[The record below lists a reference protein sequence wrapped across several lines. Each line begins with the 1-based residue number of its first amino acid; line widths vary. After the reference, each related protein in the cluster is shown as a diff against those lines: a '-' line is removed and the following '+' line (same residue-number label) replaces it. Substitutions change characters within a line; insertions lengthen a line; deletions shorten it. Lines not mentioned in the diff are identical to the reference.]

1 MACQQRVNV
10 SASLGLDP
18 NTNYLDRDVTTDINR
33 FSEEF
38 RMGLSAPVFPAL
50 GNQYAIQCHLFESV
64 WANNV
69 IRSESAPVN
78 SFPRNTSQDHA
89 DDVSWVFETS
99 SSQWSVSSLSVA
111 FCLVND
117 VWQCGSKYWIG
128 EKAADQLTH
137 HSGSYSLVVP
147 DTNLRYAFAR
157 PSADCN
163 H

>member
-1 MACQQRVNV
+1 MSPPISTASAKNSEWDSVRPYIQLWETSTLFNV
-10 SASLGLDP
+10 TFL
-18 NTNYLDRDVTTDINR
+18 
-33 FSEEF
+33 
-38 RMGLSAPVFPAL
+38 
-50 GNQYAIQCHLFESV
+50 ESV
-64 WANNV
+64 WAKNV

-147 DTNLRYAFAR
+147 DTNLRYEFAR
-157 PSADCN
+157 PLADCN